1 MIKRSCN
8 KVKTC
13 CKCRENIYSYETRKN
28 RNNGTSEH
36 LKCPVSSLLRWAFNE
51 VRLMN
56 GLA

>member
-56 GLA
+56 G